1 MSALHHEWP
10 GLLGETIM
18 NTVLALTIP
27 ADPVRP
33 CAVVRVPATAVALS
47 DAIGGGLLDEAVVVG
62 RDEWAC
68 CVYADADREV
78 RGLPANDRAS
88 GLVAGLTDGVP
99 GTAGPD
105 SPAASEWPPLRG
117 DVLVTGLDTD
127 GNDTDLPPAVLDQ
140 VTAAGLLPTGGHAG
154 RISP

>member
-1 MSALHHEWP
+1 MATI
-10 GLLGETIM
+10 GETGS
-18 NTVLALTIP
+18 TST
-27 ADPVRP
+27 
-33 CAVVRVPATAVALS
+33 
-47 DAIGGGLLDEAVVVG
+47 G
-62 RDEWAC
+62 RDPAGRGMTREPETG
-68 CVYADADREV
+68 YADADREV